1 MCGQKDNTT
10 LGHGAKLKAFTA
22 RGILL
27 AILSGLMLTA
37 SFPPGKF
44 SFLAWFA
51 LVPLL
56 VSIDRA
62 SPSLAF
68 RLGFVAGTVHFTTL
82 MYWIVMVLGHYG
94 NMNAIV
100 SLGPFFLLCF
110 FLALYPALFSTLTTC
125 LKDSRFAVVLMA
137 SFWVSLEY
145 IRGVFLTGLP
155 WCLLGYSQYEHLHLI
170 QVADVT
176 GVYGVSFLIVLSNGL
191 VFCLL
196 FRGREKGR
204 GFLKWEILITV
215 LLAAVTV
222 AYGHFRLSQGLP
234 GGDSPK
240 FLRTAIIQPN
250 IDQSVKWDPAYQ
262 AKTMSIYER
271 LTRSSYGFKP
281 ELIVWPEA
289 ALPFFFQQDV
299 KFAPRVFSLAEESGA
314 FLIFGS
320 PAYKRAKGITRY
332 YNRAYLIT
340 PEKKPPQYYD
350 KVHLVPFGEY
360 VPLKSLLSFIN
371 RLVPAAGDFAS
382 GLTKGPMRHRELS
395 AGIIICFEAIF
406 PELARAH
413 ARGGAN
419 VLVNITN
426 DAWFGMSSAP
436 YQHLSMAAFRAVE
449 NKRPLVRAANT
460 GISAFIDAHGKIV
473 LRGGLFTQEALK
485 ASINVTK
492 SPLTLYTRF
501 GDLFAFLLIAFS
513 SIKLLSC
520 FWHGRT
526 AKP

>member
-1 MCGQKDNTT
+1 MNDNGT
-10 LGHGAKLKAFTA
+10 KLKALTT

-44 SFLAWFA
+44 SFLAWVA

-56 VSIDRA
+56 VSVDRA

-68 RLGFVAGTVHFTTL
+68 RLGFVAGAAHFTTL

-110 FLALYPALFSTLTTC
+110 FLALYPALFSMLTTC
-125 LKDSRFAVVLMA
+125 LKDSRFEVILMA

-170 QVADVT
+170 QVADIT
-176 GVYGVSFLIVLSNGL
+176 GVYGVSFLIVLFNGL
-191 VFCLL
+191 IFHLL
-196 FRGREKGR
+196 FKGKEKGR
-204 GFLKWEILITV
+204 GVLKRESLIIA
-215 LLAAVTV
+215 LAAAVAV
-222 AYGHFRLSQGLP
+222 AYGSFRLSQGLP
-234 GGDSPK
+234 GGDAPTL
-240 FLRTAIIQPN
+240 LRTAVIQPN
-250 IDQSVKWDPAYQ
+250 IDQSVKWDPTYQ
-262 AKTMSIYER
+262 SKTMSIYEG
-271 LTRSSYGFKP
+271 LTRSSYGFRP

-289 ALPFFFQQDV
+289 ALPFFFQNNA

-314 FLIFGS
+314 LLIFGS
-320 PAYKRAKGITRY
+320 PAYKRAGRTTRY
-332 YNRAYLIT
+332 YNRAYLIGR
-340 PEKKPPQYYD
+340 ENKPPQHYD

-360 VPLKSLLSFIN
+360 VPFKSLLSFVN

-382 GLTKGPMRHRELS
+382 GHAKGPMRHGELS
-395 AGIIICFEAIF
+395 PGVIICFEAIF
-406 PELARAH
+406 PDLARAH
-413 ARGGAN
+413 ARGGAKI
-419 VLVNITN
+419 LVNMTN

-436 YQHLSMAAFRAVE
+436 HQHLSMAAFRAVE

-473 LRGGLFTQEALK
+473 LRGSLFTRETLK
-485 ASINVTK
+485 ASVNVTQ
-492 SPLTLYTRF
+492 SPFTFYTRF
-501 GDLFAFLLIAFS
+501 GDIFAFLLLAFS
-513 SIKLLSC
+513 SIKLLSF
-520 FWHGRT
+520 FWHRKN